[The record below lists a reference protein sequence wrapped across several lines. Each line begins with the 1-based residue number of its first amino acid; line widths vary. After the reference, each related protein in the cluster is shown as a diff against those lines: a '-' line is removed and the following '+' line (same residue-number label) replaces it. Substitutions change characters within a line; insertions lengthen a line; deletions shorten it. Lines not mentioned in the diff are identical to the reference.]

1 MKKILIYGM
10 GKTGIELKKFCKRN
24 SINFCTFDDKTDNQS
39 DFIKLSEKCSYIV
52 VSPGIGLRNKNLKIA
67 IKKKIKII
75 SEIEFA
81 SKFLD
86 KPIIAITGTNGKT
99 TTAMLTEKLLTSAGI
114 KVFLGGNIGTPLI
127 NAVNSKEKFDLILV
141 EVSSFQLQF
150 IDLSFK
156 PFVSA
161 LLNISENHLDHHL
174 NFREYKESKMKIFKN
189 QNKTDYSLIVQTQFI
204 KKNIRRNR

>member
-1 MKKILIYGM
+1 
-10 GKTGIELKKFCKRN
+10 
-24 SINFCTFDDKTDNQS
+24 
-39 DFIKLSEKCSYIV
+39 
-52 VSPGIGLRNKNLKIA
+52 
-67 IKKKIKII
+67 
-75 SEIEFA
+75 
-81 SKFLD
+81 
-86 KPIIAITGTNGKT
+86 
-99 TTAMLTEKLLTSAGI
+99 MLTEKLLTSAGI
-114 KVFLGGNIGTPLI
+114 KVFLGENIGTPLI

-189 QNKTDYSLIVQTQFI
+189 QNKTDYSLIVQPQFI
-204 KKNIRRNR
+204 KKNIKSNRINPLKN